1 MRRILRILGIV
12 VVLSFIAVVAVQLLQ
27 AQGSAT
33 PAAADTSLI
42 QDEAVVVQD
51 DLAVTVTGTDALTP
65 IRQVNL
71 MFEMSGVVTE
81 ILAEEGAVVS
91 TGDMLARLDTADLEA
106 ALRNAEIALES
117 QQIAFQALIAPPRTE
132 DIAAAEAAVNT
143 AQASVNAAAQGPTDA
158 EIEIARMRLE
168 LARNDLWQAQMNRD
182 AILEIPPEFR
192 GPFANVEELQL
203 NSGLQSA
210 DYNIFIADAN
220 LQALLNSTPDLG
232 PLSEASAALVQAQVA
247 LERLLDGPSEMDLQM
262 AEIDLQTAQLAVEQ
276 ARTSLTH
283 AVLVAPFDGVVAA
296 NNLVVGEVPP
306 SQDSAVEMIDP
317 TSYYID
323 LPIDET
329 DIVSVQVGQ
338 PVNLAFDALP
348 GADITGTVTRV
359 AVTPTRVGQLV
370 TYTVRVTLDPTNEP
384 VRVGMSA
391 TATIIVNELHDVL
404 VLPNRF
410 IRIDRA
416 TQDAFVTIQRDDGA
430 FEEIPVVLGLR
441 NETHAQIV
449 SGLEED
455 QRVVLLPREAFNPLE
470 GG

>member
-1 MRRILRILGIV
+1 MRRILRILGVV
-12 VVLSFIAVVAVQLLQ
+12 VVLVLVAIVGFQLMQ
-27 AQGSAT
+27 GQGGTTTAQEAN
-33 PAAADTSLI
+33 LI
-42 QDEAVVVQD
+42 QDETNVVVD

-81 ILAEEGAVVS
+81 ILAEEGEAVLA
-91 TGDMLARLDTADLEA
+91 GDMLARLDTADLEA
-106 ALRNAEIALES
+106 ALRNAEIALEA
-117 QQIAFQALIAPPRTE
+117 QQIAFQALIAPPRAE
-132 DIAAAEAAVNT
+132 DIAAAEAAVNA

-158 EIEIARMRLE
+158 EIEIARLRLE
-168 LARNDLWQAQMNRD
+168 LARNTLWQAQMNRD
-182 AILEIPPEFR
+182 AVLEIPPEFR

-210 DYNIFIADAN
+210 DYEIFIADAN

-232 PLSEASAALVQAQVA
+232 PLSEANAALVKAQVA
-247 LERLLDGPSEMDLQM
+247 LERLLDGPSEMNLQM

-276 ARTSLTH
+276 ARASLSH
-283 AVLVAPFDGVVAA
+283 AVLIAPFDGVVAA

-306 SQDSAVEMIDP
+306 AQDSAIELIDSS
-317 TSYYID
+317 SYYVD

-338 PVNLAFDALP
+338 PVSLAFDALP

-384 VRVGMSA
+384 VRIGMSA
-391 TATIIVNELHDVL
+391 TVTIIVNELHDVL

-410 IRIDRA
+410 IRIDR
-416 TQDAFVTIQRDDGA
+416 TMQDAFVTVQRDDGT
-430 FEEIPVVLGLR
+430 FEEVSVELGLR

-449 SGLEED
+449 SGLEEG